1 MDTHIWDELDL
12 LSAKLAR
19 AETAHQRALSVG
31 DADDT
36 REKPRLS
43 CEPVA
48 WSWWVGRYAPGPGR
62 TAI

>member
-36 REKPRLS
+36 YRARIQLAAVMAERDRLIGKLS
-43 CEPVA
+43 AGISGE
-48 WSWWVGRYAPGPGR
+48 
-62 TAI
+62 